1 MNFMNSATM
10 TKAEYARHRG
20 VQPSAVS
27 NWVKAGHIVFVE
39 DPDRPTKMLVDV
51 TRTDA
56 RLNTRVD
63 ATRGRPTTGV
73 PKTEAVAF
81 DPPEPMVQIG
91 GRSAAQIRIE
101 QAEEQL
107 IAARKKNAREA
118 GELAPRVELDRR
130 ATELGRVVRER
141 IHAMFRAIS
150 ERLAAEKEVR
160 AVMAL
165 GAAEID
171 RVFAD
176 LADEVERGALI
187 EDDGG
192 TPEDAAIENE
202 VEQLLEE

>member
-1 MNFMNSATM
+1 MNFMNSALM

-20 VQPSAVS
+20 VKPSAVS

-39 DPDRPTKMLVDV
+39 DPERPTKMLIDV

-63 ATRGRPTTGV
+63 ATRGRPTTGIPRPAPAAMPV
-73 PKTEAVAF
+73 DELPL
-81 DPPEPMVQIG
+81 
-91 GRSAAQIRIE
+91 SAASRTAAQVRIE
-101 QAEEQL
+101 LAEEQL
-107 IAARKKNAREA
+107 VSVRQKNARDA

-130 ATELGRVVRER
+130 AAELGRVVRER
-141 IHAMFRAIS
+141 MHAMFRAIS